1 MPKKIENA
9 KELLLERAKELLER
23 EGYER
28 LTMRSVANAA
38 GLGVGTAYN
47 YFPSKNI
54 LIASFMLED
63 WQACLGKMTACG
75 LVGVERVGYIYACL
89 QEFVAAHARLFSD
102 ASARTSYASAAADFH
117 KPLRA
122 QVAGTLAP
130 VCGGDAFLA
139 EFIAESL
146 LRWLVE
152 DTPFDVLRPILEK
165 IIKI

>member
-47 YFPSKNI
+47 YFPSKNV

-63 WQACLGKMTACG
+63 WAVCLGKMNACTHSG
-75 LVGVERVGYIYACL
+75 IERVAFVYACL
-89 QEFVAAHARLFSD
+89 REFVAAHARLFND
-102 ASARTSYASAAADFH
+102 DSAKTSYASAAADFH

-122 QVAGTLAP
+122 QVAAVVLP
-130 VCGGDAFLA
+130 VCGEDVFLA
-139 EFIAESL
+139 EFVAESL

-152 DTPFDVLRPILEK
+152 ETPFESLRPILEK
-165 IIKI
+165 IIK